1 MRTRN
6 ILMAGLCG
14 LAVGST
20 SAFSLGHAHGQVL
33 LGRPVDVSFDVH
45 LDPGMD
51 LEAACL
57 SARIV
62 SGENPWG
69 AGQVQVSPLPSVAGR
84 SPAVRVQSFR
94 QADEPVLTIHL
105 SAGCTGSITRTY
117 VFLVDLPDSI
127 VPSTTP
133 IVIPRVEAEAP
144 PAASERSFAGN
155 SGRSGALPTPPG
167 RGETVG
173 RPPEQGGARPPV
185 AEEPAPAVVLAP
197 PVRQARPAQ
206 VPASAAKPRPAK
218 PPAVPASA
226 PKPSGA
232 RLVMEPLAVV
242 LAPAAGA
249 SAAASAPMASAA
261 SAPAG
266 PDAPAQA
273 ASAPQSGA
281 SEGTTPPQAFKDELA
296 ALRMQAASD
305 RAAALALQH
314 RLERMESERFHPG
327 VVYGLL
333 GVLAVMLAWMAWQVL
348 RFRTVFEQSS
358 QAWSESVAMHERKAA
373 GQDD

>member
-6 ILMAGLCG
+6 ILMVGLCG
-14 LAVGST
+14 LAVSSA

-45 LDPGMD
+45 LDPGME

-69 AGQVQVSPLPSVAGR
+69 AGQVRVSPLPSLAGR

-155 SGRSGALPTPPG
+155 SGRSGILPTSSG
-167 RGETVG
+167 RGDAVSQ
-173 RPPEQGGARPPV
+173 PPEQGGARPPV
-185 AEEPAPAVVLAP
+185 TEEPAPAVVLAP
-197 PVRQARPAQ
+197 TVRQARPAQ

-218 PPAVPASA
+218 PPAVAASA
-226 PKPSGA
+226 PKPLGA

-266 PDAPAQA
+266 LDAPAQA

-281 SEGTTPPQAFKDELA
+281 SEETTPPHAFKDELA

-305 RAAALALQH
+305 RAAALALQQ

>member
-1 MRTRN
+1 
-6 ILMAGLCG
+6 MAGLCG
-14 LAVGST
+14 LAVS
-20 SAFSLGHAHGQVL
+20 SASALSLGHAHGQVL
-33 LGRPVDVSFDVH
+33 LGRPLDVSFEVH
-45 LDPGMD
+45 LDPGME

-84 SPAVRVQSFR
+84 SPVVRVQSFR

-144 PAASERSFAGN
+144 PAASERSFAGD

-167 RGETVG
+167 RGEAVS
-173 RPPEQGGARPPV
+173 RPPEQVGARPPV
-185 AEEPAPAVVLAP
+185 AEERAPAVVLAP

-218 PPAVPASA
+218 PPAVAASA
-226 PKPSGA
+226 PRPSGA

-249 SAAASAPMASAA
+249 SAAASAPTASAA

-266 PDAPAQA
+266 LDAPAQA
-273 ASAPQSGA
+273 ASAQQSGA

-305 RAAALALQH
+305 RAAALALQQ

>member
-1 MRTRN
+1 
-6 ILMAGLCG
+6 MAGLCG
-14 LAVGST
+14 LAVS
-20 SAFSLGHAHGQVL
+20 SASALSLGHAHGQVL
-33 LGRPVDVSFDVH
+33 LGRPLDVSFEVH
-45 LDPGMD
+45 LDPGME

-94 QADEPVLTIHL
+94 PADEPVLTIHL
-105 SAGCTGSITRTY
+105 AAGCTGSITRTY

-133 IVIPRVEAEAP
+133 IAIPRVEAEAP
-144 PAASERSFAGN
+144 PPASERSVAVNTGRSDALPAA
-155 SGRSGALPTPPG
+155 SGRADASRRSPEPVLATPP
-167 RGETVG
+167 
-173 RPPEQGGARPPV
+173 A
-185 AEEPAPAVVLAP
+185 AAEPAPAVVTAP

-206 VPASAAKPRPAK
+206 APASAAKPRPAR
-218 PPAVPASA
+218 PPAVAASG
-226 PKPSGA
+226 PKPSGP

-242 LAPAAGA
+242 MAPAAGA
-249 SAAASAPMASAA
+249 SAAASAPVVSAASAA

-266 PDAPAQA
+266 QDAPAQA

-281 SEGTTPPQAFKDELA
+281 SQDTTPPPAFQDELA

-305 RAAALALQH
+305 RAAALALQQ
-314 RLERMESERFHPG
+314 RLERIESERFHPG

-373 GQDD
+373 GQED